1 MRIRPSV
8 VLAAT
13 ATALLTAAC
22 TGGGAQSSSGGG
34 GGDTEGASL
43 RYLVEEP
50 EDAAAVQRL
59 EDHLADFTEQSGI
72 EVELE
77 TLPWETMNT
86 TLQTQLRSGEG
97 PDVFNWGSGPSFG
110 GALAENGLLYDLT
123 DAYEENGWEVYDFAV
138 ERVSSDGKIW
148 GIPGEMETIGL
159 FYNAAILDEVGVE
172 PPQSLDDLREV
183 AAAVKEAGYVPLA
196 AADQEGWEGGH
207 YLSMALSSAVGSERM
222 EALMNGEES
231 WESPEVVDALRFW
244 QEANENGWLV
254 ESPTA
259 VNYDTATA
267 QFFSGEAAMIPT
279 GSWLVNE
286 INTAMGK
293 DAEIGYIPFPGPDG
307 EGIWTSGLGSGPFVS
322 ASTDNPEAALELID
336 FLASEEHGRWT
347 VENLQTIPPQP
358 IDTEG
363 LDVTPLFAEVLADV
377 AELADGGDAGYNLD
391 VMMTDDFNQAMFDGV
406 QAILTDQ
413 STPEEVAAQ
422 LQAAAQR

>member
-8 VLAAT
+8 VLAAA

-22 TGGGAQSSSGGG
+22 TGGAPQSSGGG
-34 GGDTEGASL
+34 GDDGEGTTL

-50 EDAAAVQRL
+50 EDAEATQRL
-59 EDHLADFTEQSGI
+59 RDHLADFTAESGI
-72 EVELE
+72 EVEVE

-86 TLQTQLRSGEG
+86 VLQTQLRSGEG

-123 DAYEENGWEVYDFAV
+123 DAYEENGWEAYDFAV

-148 GIPGEMETIGL
+148 GIPGELETVGL
-159 FYNAAILDEVGVE
+159 FYNADILDEVGVE

-183 AAAVKEAGYVPLA
+183 AAAVKEAGYVPMA
-196 AADQEGWEGGH
+196 AADQEGWQGGH
-207 YLSMALSSAVGSERM
+207 YFSMALASAIGSERM
-222 EALMNGEES
+222 EALMTGEES
-231 WESPEVVDALRFW
+231 WESPEVVEALSFW
-244 QEANENGWLV
+244 QEANEQGWLV
-254 ESPTA
+254 ESPTS

-286 INTAMGK
+286 INTATE
-293 DAEIGYIPFPGPDG
+293 AEVGYIPFPGPEG
-307 EGIWTSGLGSGPFVS
+307 EGIWTSGLGSGPFIS
-322 ASTDNPEAALELID
+322 ASTDSPEAAVELLD
-336 FLASEEHGRWT
+336 FLASQEHGQWT

-363 LDVTPLFAEVLADV
+363 LDVTPLMAEVLADV
-377 AELADGGDAGYNLD
+377 AELADGGDSGYNLD
-391 VMMTDDFNQAMFDGV
+391 VMMTDDFNEAMFDGV

-413 STPEEVAAQ
+413 ATPEEVASQ
-422 LQAAAQR
+422 LQAAAQQ

>member
-8 VLAAT
+8 VLAAA

-22 TGGGAQSSSGGG
+22 TGGAPQSSGGG
-34 GGDTEGASL
+34 GDDGEGTTL

-50 EDAAAVQRL
+50 EDAEATQRL
-59 EDHLADFTEQSGI
+59 RDHLADFTAESGI
-72 EVELE
+72 EVEVE

-86 TLQTQLRSGEG
+86 VLQTQLRSGEG

-148 GIPGEMETIGL
+148 GIPGELETVGL
-159 FYNAAILDEVGVE
+159 FYNADILDEVGVE

-183 AAAVKEAGYVPLA
+183 AAAVKESGYVPMA
-196 AADQEGWEGGH
+196 AADQEGWQGGH
-207 YLSMALSSAVGSERM
+207 YFSMALASAIGSERM
-222 EALMNGEES
+222 EALMTGEES
-231 WESPEVVDALRFW
+231 WESPEVVDALSFW
-244 QEANENGWLV
+244 QEANEQGWLV
-254 ESPTA
+254 ESPTS

-286 INTAMGK
+286 INTATE
-293 DAEIGYIPFPGPDG
+293 AEVGYIPFPGPEG
-307 EGIWTSGLGSGPFVS
+307 EGIWTSGLGSGPFIS
-322 ASTDNPEAALELID
+322 ASTDNPEAAVELLD
-336 FLASEEHGRWT
+336 FLASQEHAQWT

-358 IDTEG
+358 VDTEG
-363 LDVTPLFAEVLADV
+363 LDVTPLMAEVLADV
-377 AELADGGDAGYNLD
+377 AELADGGDSGYNLD
-391 VMMTDDFNQAMFDGV
+391 VMMTDDFNEAMFDGV

-413 STPEEVAAQ
+413 ATPEEVASQ
-422 LQAAAQR
+422 LQAAAQQ

>member
-22 TGGGAQSSSGGG
+22 TGGAPQSSGGG
-34 GGDTEGASL
+34 GDDGEGTTL
-43 RYLVEEP
+43 RYLVEDP
-50 EDAAAVQRL
+50 EDAEATQRL
-59 EDHLADFTEQSGI
+59 RDHLADFTAESGV
-72 EVELE
+72 EVEVE

-86 TLQTQLRSGEG
+86 VLQTQLRSGEG

-148 GIPGEMETIGL
+148 GIPGELETVGL
-159 FYNAAILDEVGVE
+159 FYNADILDEAGVE

-183 AAAVKEAGYVPLA
+183 AAAVKEAGYVPMA

-207 YLSMALSSAVGSERM
+207 YFSMALSSAIGSERM
-222 EALMNGEES
+222 EALMTGEES
-231 WESPEVVDALRFW
+231 WESPEVVDALSFW

-254 ESPTA
+254 ESPTS

-286 INTAMGK
+286 INSATE
-293 DAEIGYIPFPGPDG
+293 AEVGYIPFPGPEG

-322 ASTDNPEAALELID
+322 ASTDSPEAAVELLD
-336 FLASEEHGRWT
+336 FLASQEHGQWT

-363 LDVTPLFAEVLADV
+363 LDVTPLMAEVLADV
-377 AELADGGDAGYNLD
+377 AELADGGDSGYNLD
-391 VMMTDDFNQAMFDGV
+391 VMMTDDFNEAMFDGV

-413 STPEEVAAQ
+413 ATPEEVASQ
-422 LQAAAQR
+422 LQAAAQQ

>member
-8 VLAAT
+8 VLAAS
-13 ATALLTAAC
+13 ASALLATAC
-22 TGGGAQSSSGGG
+22 TGGGAPSSGGSG
-34 GGDTEGASL
+34 GGTEDATL
-43 RYLVEEP
+43 RFLVEEP
-50 EDAAAVQRL
+50 EDAAATQRL
-59 EDHLADFTEQSGI
+59 EEHLADFTAESGI

-97 PDVFNWGSGPSFG
+97 PDVFSWGSGPSFG

-123 DAYEENGWEVYDFAV
+123 EAYEENDWEIYDFAV

-148 GIPGEMETIGL
+148 GIPGEMETVGL
-159 FYNAAILDEVGVE
+159 FYNAEILEQVGVE

-207 YLSMALSSAVGSERM
+207 YLSMALSSAIGSERM

-244 QEANENGWLV
+244 QEANDNGWLV

-267 QFFSGEAAMIPT
+267 QFFSGEA
-279 GSWLVNE
+279 
-286 INTAMGK
+286 
-293 DAEIGYIPFPGPDG
+293 
-307 EGIWTSGLGSGPFVS
+307 
-322 ASTDNPEAALELID
+322 
-336 FLASEEHGRWT
+336 
-347 VENLQTIPPQP
+347 
-358 IDTEG
+358 
-363 LDVTPLFAEVLADV
+363 
-377 AELADGGDAGYNLD
+377 
-391 VMMTDDFNQAMFDGV
+391 
-406 QAILTDQ
+406 
-413 STPEEVAAQ
+413 
-422 LQAAAQR
+422 

>member
-8 VLAAT
+8 VLAAA

-22 TGGGAQSSSGGG
+22 TGGAPQSSGGG
-34 GGDTEGASL
+34 GDDGEGTTL
-43 RYLVEEP
+43 RYLVEDP
-50 EDAAAVQRL
+50 EDDEATQRL
-59 EDHLADFTEQSGI
+59 RDHLADFTAESGI
-72 EVELE
+72 EVEVE

-86 TLQTQLRSGEG
+86 VLQTQLRSGEG

-123 DAYEENGWEVYDFAV
+123 DAYEENGWEVFDFAV

-148 GIPGEMETIGL
+148 GIPGELETVGL
-159 FYNAAILDEVGVE
+159 FYNADILDEVGVE

-183 AAAVKEAGYVPLA
+183 AAAVKEAGYVPMA
-196 AADQEGWEGGH
+196 AADQEGWQGGH
-207 YLSMALSSAVGSERM
+207 YFSMALASAIGSERM
-222 EALMNGEES
+222 EALMTGEES
-231 WESPEVVDALRFW
+231 WESPEVVDALSFW
-244 QEANENGWLV
+244 QEANEQGWLV
-254 ESPTA
+254 ESPTS

-286 INTAMGK
+286 INTATE
-293 DAEIGYIPFPGPDG
+293 AEVGYIPFPGPEG
-307 EGIWTSGLGSGPFVS
+307 EGIWTSGLGSGPFIS
-322 ASTDNPEAALELID
+322 ASTDSPEAAVELLD
-336 FLASEEHGRWT
+336 FLASQEHGQWT

-363 LDVTPLFAEVLADV
+363 LDVTPLMAEVLADV
-377 AELADGGDAGYNLD
+377 AELADGGDSGYNLD
-391 VMMTDDFNQAMFDGV
+391 VMMTDDFNEAMFDGV

-413 STPEEVAAQ
+413 ATPEEVASQ
-422 LQAAAQR
+422 LQAAAQQ